1 MLETTMPKC
10 TSAGEVR
17 YLNRKLPAPNV
28 PTAGI
33 PLSSHEAWFAE
44 RRVAERRQEIPHR
57 ADRAASRKA
66 ARDPEH
72 QWPHS
77 FIRRFAAST
86 NIFEQGDPGHELF
99 VVLSGKVSIRK
110 SIGGMDQE
118 LALLGAGEFFGEM
131 AIIDRQPRSAS
142 AVAGASG
149 AELLAVDL
157 PHFMYLVTQQPAF
170 AMIVMQALCK
180 RQRDA
185 GAVSPAFPLKFPD
198 KPGYDVTL
206 IGDGCFQ
213 LCSRSRSC
221 NTYLFKGT
229 KKNILVDTSLP
240 SSADLLC
247 ATLSEL
253 GTPPTDI
260 DIVVL
265 THEHFDHIGAAPA
278 FSGNAIIA
286 SLGLTATK
294 INLNDEFA
302 TLQQG
307 FGEVFT
313 PFTIDWELAPDA
325 LIDNGLHQLRVLH
338 TPGHTSG
345 SMSLLDQQ
353 HGTLVSGDTVMRGG
367 PIGGVFVSG
376 NICDMIYSLNH
387 LRTLDSRMLLPG
399 HGPISDAPKNDI
411 DLTLARSRSL
421 LTESQTMFD
430 ALQRSDEVDAIID
443 SYRRLNRGL
452 MKRNGAAI

>member
-1 MLETTMPKC
+1 MLETTMRKC
-10 TSAGEVR
+10 ASTNEVR
-17 YLNRKLPAPNV
+17 SLNRELSAPKA
-28 PTAGI
+28 PTIGI
-33 PLSSHEAWFAE
+33 PLSSNEAWLAE
-44 RRVAERRQEIPHR
+44 RVAAERRQEKPCR
-57 ADRAASRKA
+57 ADRAASCKA
-66 ARDPEH
+66 VDDPEY
-72 QWPHS
+72 QFPHS
-77 FIRRFAAST
+77 FIRKFAAFTS
-86 NIFEQGDPGHELF
+86 IFEQGDPGHEFF
-99 VVLSGKVSIRK
+99 VVLSGKVAIRK
-110 SIGGMDQE
+110 SIGGRDQE
-118 LALLGAGEFFGEM
+118 LAILGAGEFFGEM
-131 AIIDRQPRSAS
+131 AIIDRRPRSAS

-157 PHFMYLVTQQPAF
+157 PHFMYLVAQQPAF
-170 AMIVMQALCK
+170 AMIVMQVLCK

-185 GAVSPAFPLKFPD
+185 STDFPAFPLKFSD
-198 KPGYDVTL
+198 KPGYDVLL
-206 IGDGCFQ
+206 IGEGCFQ
-213 LCSRSRSC
+213 LRSRSRSC
-221 NTYLFKGT
+221 NAYLFKGA

-240 SSADLLC
+240 SSAGLLC

-260 DIVVL
+260 DTVVL
-265 THEHFDHIGAAPA
+265 THEHFDHIGAVPA
-278 FSGNAIIA
+278 FFSNAIIA
-286 SLGLTATK
+286 SLGLAAAK

-313 PFTIDWELAPDA
+313 PFTVDWELSPDT

-345 SMSLLDQQ
+345 SLSLLDQQ
-353 HGTLVSGDTVMRGG
+353 HGTLVSGDTLMRGG

-387 LRTLDSRMLLPG
+387 LRALDCKVLLPG

-411 DLTLARSRSL
+411 ELTLARSRSL
-421 LTESQTMFD
+421 QTNSQTMFD

-443 SYRRLNRGL
+443 SYRRLNRSL
-452 MKRNGAAI
+452 MNPYGAAI